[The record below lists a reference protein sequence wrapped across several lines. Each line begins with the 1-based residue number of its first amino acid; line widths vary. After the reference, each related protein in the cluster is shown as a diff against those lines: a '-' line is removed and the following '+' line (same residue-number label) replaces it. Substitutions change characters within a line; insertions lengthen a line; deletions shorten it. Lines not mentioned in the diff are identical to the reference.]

1 MKRQKADD
9 EDLSGMPLLK
19 GNEEIKEEKELKIMT
34 PNKLLIRLSI
44 LLTQIKAETKSY
56 KLKKEGRQMLYVL
69 NQYNKITKIF

>member
-1 MKRQKADD
+1 MRRQKADD

-34 PNKLLIRLSI
+34 PNKLLIRLSM

-69 NQYNKITKIF
+69 NQYNKITKKF

>member
-19 GNEEIKEEKELKIMT
+19 GNEEMKEEKELKTMT
-34 PNKLLIRLSI
+34 PNKLLVRLSI

-56 KLKKEGRQMLYVL
+56 KLKKESRQMLYVL

>member
-19 GNEEIKEEKELKIMT
+19 GNEEMKEEKELKIMT
-34 PNKLLIRLSI
+34 PNKLLVRLSI

>member
-1 MKRQKADD
+1 MRRQKADD

-69 NQYNKITKIF
+69 NQYNKITKNF

>member
-19 GNEEIKEEKELKIMT
+19 GNEEMKEEKELKIMT
-34 PNKLLIRLSI
+34 PNKLLVRLSI

-56 KLKKEGRQMLYVL
+56 KLKKESRQMLYVL

>member
-1 MKRQKADD
+1 MRRQKADD

-34 PNKLLIRLSI
+34 PNKLLIRLWI

-69 NQYNKITKIF
+69 NQYNKITKKF

>member
-19 GNEEIKEEKELKIMT
+19 GNEEMKEEKELKIMT
-34 PNKLLIRLSI
+34 PNKLLVRLSI

-69 NQYNKITKIF
+69 NQYNKITKKF

>member
-1 MKRQKADD
+1 MRRQKADD
-9 EDLSGMPLLK
+9 EDLSGMPLLN

-69 NQYNKITKIF
+69 NQYNKITKKF

>member
-1 MKRQKADD
+1 MRRQKADD

-69 NQYNKITKIF
+69 NQYNKITKKF

>member
-19 GNEEIKEEKELKIMT
+19 SNEEMKEEKELKIMT
-34 PNKLLIRLSI
+34 PNKLLVRLSI

-56 KLKKEGRQMLYVL
+56 KLKKESRQMLYVL

>member
-19 GNEEIKEEKELKIMT
+19 GNEEMKEEKELKIMT
-34 PNKLLIRLSI
+34 PNKLLVRLSI

-56 KLKKEGRQMLYVL
+56 KLKKEGRQMLCVL

>member
-19 GNEEIKEEKELKIMT
+19 GNEEKKKKKELKIMT
-34 PNKLLIRLSI
+34 PNKLLVRLSI